1 MIGIFIKVLIFSLI
15 TISSTSLIDV
25 GAYLIDKREYRAGIG
40 MITGGVLVFLVGFF
54 KILIPW
60 SI

>member
-1 MIGIFIKVLIFSLI
+1 MGIFIKVLIFSLI
-15 TISSTSLIDV
+15 AISSTSLIDV
-25 GAYLIDKREYRAGIG
+25 GAYLIDKREYRAGMG
-40 MITGGVLVFLVGFF
+40 MVLGGVLVFLVGFF